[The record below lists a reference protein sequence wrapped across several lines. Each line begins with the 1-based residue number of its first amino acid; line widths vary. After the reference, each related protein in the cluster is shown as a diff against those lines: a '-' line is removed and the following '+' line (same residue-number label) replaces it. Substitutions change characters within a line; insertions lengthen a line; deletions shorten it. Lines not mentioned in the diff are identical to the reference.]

1 MTKNSGSARARPAAR
16 ALSLFVATGLAI
28 NGIASAAEAQDAS
41 APTASAP
48 AAPAPSVAPPSTA
61 SAPTAPDAAKAAQ
74 ENMFWQ
80 SAEHSN
86 TLEDYKA
93 YLQAYPSGVYAP
105 LARNRIAAL
114 SAAPAAGPSAA
125 PPPVAAQEPPPSA
138 FGPQPAV
145 DPEQLKS
152 EVGTVDTERALNFG
166 PDQRMELQQRLRALG
181 LYAGPIDGDLGPG
194 AREAIAGWQ
203 KQRDLAPTG
212 ELGPLA
218 LAALIK
224 DSDAALS
231 KGPPMGAAAPLGAMS
246 PAAPPAMAS
255 AFGPPPTP
263 PPAQA
268 LQAEIGTV
276 ATEAVLAMGPPQKME
291 LQQRLKA
298 IGLYGGPIDGD
309 LGPGVRAGV
318 AEWQKR
324 RGLAP
329 TGELGPLQ
337 LAQLRIDSEV
347 AFEQIASRPVVAP
360 VYAAPVYAP
369 RRVYYAPRPVHAAEP
384 NMAPAAALIGA
395 IGLGLL
401 GAKLGGGF
409 GGGKGGG
416 GKGGGGKGG
425 GGHHKEK

>member
-1 MTKNSGSARARPAAR
+1 
-16 ALSLFVATGLAI
+16 LSLFVATGLAV
-28 NGIASAAEAQDAS
+28 NMIAPAAEAQDAPT
-41 APTASAP
+41 PTASAP
-48 AAPAPSVAPPSTA
+48 AAPTPAA
-61 SAPTAPDAAKAAQ
+61 SAPTAPDAAKATQ

-86 TLEDYKA
+86 ALEDYKA
-93 YLQAYPSGVYAP
+93 YLQAYPNGVYAP

-114 SAAPAAGPSAA
+114 SAAPAATPTAGPSAT

-152 EVGTVDTERALNFG
+152 EVGTVDTERALNLG

-203 KQRDLAPTG
+203 KQHDLAPTG
-212 ELGPLA
+212 ELGPLE
-218 LAALIK
+218 LATLVK

-246 PAAPPAMAS
+246 PGAPPAMAS
-255 AFGPPPTP
+255 AFGPPPAPVP
-263 PPAQA
+263 PQA

-276 ATEAVLAMGPPQKME
+276 ATEAALAMGPPQKME

-309 LGPGVRAGV
+309 LGPGVRAGI

-347 AFEQIASRPVVAP
+347 AFEQIASHPPVVVAP
-360 VYAAPVYAP
+360 VYAPH
-369 RRVYYAPRPVHAAEP
+369 RVYYAPRPAAAAEP

-416 GKGGGGKGG
+416 KGGGGKGG
-425 GGHHKEK
+425 GGRHKEK

>member
-1 MTKNSGSARARPAAR
+1 MRKNSGSARARPAAR
-16 ALSLFVATGLAI
+16 ALSIFVATGLAI
-28 NGIASAAEAQDAS
+28 NAIAPAAEAQDA
-41 APTASAP
+41 PTPATSAP
-48 AAPAPSVAPPSTA
+48 AA
-61 SAPTAPDAAKAAQ
+61 TAPDAAKAAQ

-93 YLQAYPSGVYAP
+93 YLQAYPNGVYAP

-114 SAAPAAGPSAA
+114 SAAPAATPAAGPSA
-125 PPPVAAQEPPPSA
+125 PQPVAAQEPPPSA
-138 FGPQPAV
+138 FGPLPAV

-203 KQRDLAPTG
+203 KQHDLAPTG
-212 ELGPLA
+212 ELGPLE
-218 LAALIK
+218 LAVLVK

-231 KGPPMGAAAPLGAMS
+231 KGPPMGAAAPLGALGAIS
-246 PAAPPAMAS
+246 PGAPPAIAS

-263 PPAQA
+263 VSPQA
-268 LQAEIGTV
+268 LQGEVGTV

-324 RGLAP
+324 HGLAP

-347 AFEQIASRPVVAP
+347 AFEQIAARPVVVAP

-369 RRVYYAPRPVHAAEP
+369 HRVYYAPRPAAAEP

-409 GGGKGGG
+409 GGKGGGHGG
-416 GKGGGGKGG
+416 GKGGG